1 MNYSMLLKNFGR
13 EVAGKI
19 QYKHIGSPFKVFAA
33 IATIPF
39 WIAYAFMYCVE
50 YVYLFLYNAVASS
63 VDYLEAWVKDSK
75 KSVNQLTEAVI
86 YLVTTPAIFAIRC
99 CLSLF
104 SIGFYMMWFFSMC
117 YAYIATLGGIRW
129 QPFISS
135 AKFNPSIKSVPTT
148 KKGAG
153 AAISIIGFS
162 LVVLAIFIA
171 IIGSMVAGS
180 ATGSIDYDDI
190 HAYERYMS
198 LIAVST
204 ALTTFS
210 GFLFYTYFL
219 FMIIAVPVGFK
230 KVVTGADD
238 EQAAP
243 EAQNTVSA
251 EEFPEF

>member
-1 MNYSMLLKNFGR
+1 MNYSQLLKNFGR
-13 EVAGKI
+13 EVASKI

-39 WIAYAFMYCVE
+39 WIAYAFMFCAQ
-50 YVYLFLYNAVASS
+50 YVYLFTYNAVASC
-63 VDYLEAWVKDSK
+63 VDYLEAWVKDTK

-86 YLVTTPAIFAIRC
+86 YLVTTPVIFGIRC
-99 CLSLF
+99 FLSLF
-104 SIGFYMMWFFSMC
+104 SIGFYFMWFFTMC

-129 QPFISS
+129 QPFISN
-135 AKFNPSIKSVPTT
+135 AKFGPSIKSTPTT

-171 IIGSMVAGS
+171 ILGAMIGASANGS
-180 ATGSIDYDDI
+180 FNYNDVN
-190 HAYERYMS
+190 AYQRYLS

-204 ALTTFS
+204 ALTSFS
-210 GFLFYTYFL
+210 GILFYGYFL

-243 EAQNTVSA
+243 EAQTADSA